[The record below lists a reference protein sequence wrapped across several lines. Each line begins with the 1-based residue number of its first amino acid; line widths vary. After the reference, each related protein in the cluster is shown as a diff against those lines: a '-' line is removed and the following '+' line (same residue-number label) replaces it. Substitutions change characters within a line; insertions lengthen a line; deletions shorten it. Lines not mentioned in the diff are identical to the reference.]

1 MTVFARIS
9 LRLALA
15 LSIAC
20 IAARALPVQASSHPL
35 DGLTA
40 QEYWTVLDTLQASGH
55 MDSDTRFPFVTLQ
68 EPPKSDVLA
77 WKPGTHIDRKAL
89 VVVYQQSRTFEAIVD
104 IDLKKVVSWTEK
116 VGVQPNVTIEDLGN
130 ASAGIRNDPQ
140 WQSAMHRRG
149 IQDLN
154 EIQCSGAPPGY
165 FGTAE
170 EQHHRL
176 LRMQCY
182 GRHGVYEPDSRFL
195 NGIII
200 VWDLDA
206 QKIIRI
212 SDAGVAPVPTVQA
225 DYDPA
230 AIGSPRKIPT
240 PISMSQPLGPS
251 FRLGGNDVEWQ
262 NWHFHF
268 RIDRRVGLVVTNV
281 GYQDGAKLRSI
292 LYEGS
297 LSEIFVPYM
306 DPSEDYYWAT
316 YFDLG
321 EFADGFSAPLDP
333 GNDCPD
339 NAVYFDQVYA
349 DDTGM
354 PALTPRA
361 ACLFERYSGD
371 VAWRHAG
378 AVDTLESRKGRDL
391 VLRTIGSFSNYDYI
405 FDWVFRQDGT
415 IQVAVGLTG
424 IDEFSSTAARAGS
437 AGSGDPPVA
446 NGLLVADNVAAP
458 FHDHFFN
465 FRLNFAVDGA
475 ANSFVR
481 DRLVTERLAGSK
493 PRKSVWVDK
502 PVILKVENDAKL
514 RVDPAHPEMWRV
526 INPSVR
532 NSVGYP
538 VGYEIVPGDYAASL
552 LSPDDYPQQRA
563 GFTDYTLWVTP
574 YRSDERYAAGD
585 YPTQSRGGDGLPSW
599 TKANRPIENTDLVV
613 WYTMGYHHLPS
624 AEDFPV
630 MPTQWLQFELRPFN
644 FFSHNPAIDLPR

>member
-1 MTVFARIS
+1 MAFFV
-9 LRLALA
+9 RLLIRAMLA
-15 LSIAC
+15 LSIVC
-20 IAARALPVQASSHPL
+20 IAARGLGAQTPSHPL
-35 DGLTA
+35 DALTA

-55 MDSDTRFPFVTLQ
+55 DVDSDTRFPFITLR
-68 EPPKSDVLA
+68 EPPKSEVLA
-77 WKPGTHIDRKAL
+77 WKPGVHIDREAF
-89 VVVYQQSRTFEAIVD
+89 VVVREHMKTFEAVVD
-104 IDLKKVVSWTEK
+104 IDLKKVISWTER
-116 VGVQPNVTIEDLGN
+116 VGVQPNVTFEDLGN
-130 ASAGIRNDPQ
+130 ASSAIRDDPQ
-140 WQSAMHRRG
+140 WQAAMRRRG

-154 EIQCSGAPPGY
+154 EVQCSGAPPGY

-195 NGIII
+195 NGLII

-206 QKIIRI
+206 QKVLHIA
-212 SDAGVAPVPTVQA
+212 DAGAAPVPTVAA

-230 AIGSPRKIPT
+230 SISPRKIPT

-251 FRLGGNDVEWQ
+251 FRVNGNSVEWQ

-281 GYQDGAKLRSI
+281 AYQDGGKLRSI

-321 EFADGFSAPLDP
+321 EFADGFAAPLDP

-354 PALTPRA
+354 PALAPRA

-378 AVDTLESRKGRDL
+378 AVDTLESRKRRDL

-405 FDWVFRQDGT
+405 FDWVFRQDGA

-424 IDEFSSTAARAGS
+424 IDELSSTAAHNSTGN
-437 AGSGDPPVA
+437 PTTA
-446 NGLLVADNVAAP
+446 NASLVADNVAAP
-458 FHDHFFN
+458 FHDHFFSY
-465 FRLNFAVDGA
+465 RLNFAVDGA

-481 DRLVTERLAGSK
+481 DRLVTERLAGPT
-493 PRKSVWVDK
+493 PRKSIWVDK
-502 PVILKVENDAKL
+502 PDIPKVENDAKL
-514 RVDPAHPEMWRV
+514 RIDPDRPEIWRV

-532 NSVGYP
+532 NAVGNP
-538 VGYEIVPGDYAASL
+538 VGYEIVPGSNAASL

-563 GFTDYTLWVTP
+563 GFTDYALWVTP
-574 YRSDERYAAGD
+574 YRADELYAAGD

-599 TKANRPIENTDLVV
+599 TRANRPIENTDLVV
-613 WYTMGYHHLPS
+613 WYTMGYHHVPS

-630 MPTQWLQFELRPFN
+630 MPTQWLEFELRPFN
-644 FFSHNPAIDLPR
+644 FFSRNPAIDLPR